1 MSMFKKLTPA
11 FIISSILLS
20 PTAFSASQGATVTF
34 EAMVRTASCTVSSTT
49 EGAMVN
55 WGVFTTQDLANT
67 EAGNALG
74 ETKDF
79 NLTLTECSSENEIGD
94 TAVHVHASG
103 SASAFNPNLFAN
115 ASSKSLAVKLQAVD
129 TKNTLI
135 DVKPNKDAE
144 VTIADTLAEQGFALI
159 PMKAS
164 LIMVNKASVG
174 DSLKVPVTFTVSY
187 N

>member
-1 MSMFKKLTPA
+1 MSILKKITPV
-11 FIISSILLS
+11 FIVSSILLS
-20 PTAFSASQGATVTF
+20 PSVFAASQGAMVTF

-55 WGVFTTQDLANT
+55 WGVFTTQELADK
-67 EAGNALG
+67 EAGSELG
-74 ETKDF
+74 NTKDF
-79 NLTLTECSSENEIGD
+79 NLMLTDCSAENADGD
-94 TAVHVHASG
+94 STVHVHVSG

-115 ASSKSLAVKLQAVD
+115 SAAKSLAVKLEATSADNSPV
-129 TKNTLI
+129 
-135 DVKPNKDAE
+135 DVKPNRDAS
-144 VTIADTLAEQGFALI
+144 VSIVDTLKDKGFAII

-164 LIMVNKASVG
+164 LIMVNKAVVG